1 MKVSKKLLNT
11 MKRWAR
17 KVMNCGTFL
26 DYIEII
32 CTNYD
37 LYSQSRIETVSF
49 GKESADAKSVYSL
62 LSATLCAMEYLLTE
76 HKNTIVGIATK
87 QSFQSAVNTLGA
99 YLNLPEIIHFINQK
113 PKEFFETRAKN
124 QEFLFSNESK
134 ATTGEEFFKS
144 KPYKFAMLLLKKI
157 AYETAKEIYEYIE
170 DYTTDS
176 DEMIS
181 WIDECKMYITDW
193 KRLLIEPDE
202 WFDTDD
208 LSDTDV
214 LLGSSKIFM
223 TAKIISLL
231 ED

>member
-1 MKVSKKLLNT
+1 MKSSKKLLNK
-11 MKRWAR
+11 MKKWVR

-26 DYIEII
+26 DYIEIVG
-32 CTNYD
+32 TNYD

-49 GKESADAKSVYSL
+49 SKESAAAKRVYSL
-62 LSATLCAMEYLLTE
+62 LNATLCAMECLLTE
-76 HKNTIVGIATK
+76 YKNTIVGIATK
-87 QSFQSAVNTLGA
+87 QSFQSTVNTLGA
-99 YLNLPEIIHFINQK
+99 YLNLPDIIHFINQK
-113 PKEFFETRAKN
+113 PNEFFETRAKK

-144 KPYKFAMLLLKKI
+144 RPYKFSMLLLKKI
-157 AYETAKEIYEYIE
+157 AYETAKEVYEYIE

-208 LSDTDV
+208 LLDTDV
-214 LLGSSKIFM
+214 LLGSLKIFM
-223 TAKIISLL
+223 TAKMISLL